1 MWKKALTSI
10 ALIFVATLVY
20 AAPRTVL
27 GRYWAVVN
35 GKLQTKLNIILPGG
49 KVGIG
54 NFIVPVE
61 IFNNI
66 DDIDQGMHICG
77 NNPGIVL
84 EDTNVPSGYCMSI
97 TAGSGNKLYLITEK
111 ISGKITHF
119 KINNDDDWIILT
131 DKITI
136 GDGTGTKELHLTGA
150 NGLTTSTLIAFNETS
165 ELNNSI
171 ALWYDSSSNRLDFW
185 DYTASIKQTLPLLTI
200 KRDDDPHVGIS
211 HYLKIRGRVGNPA
224 KPGNNESIIWV
235 SDGSGLGSN
244 GDIMAAATISGTT
257 RYIKLFDYSAGTIW

>member
-1 MWKKALTSI
+1 MWKKALISI
-10 ALIFVATLVY
+10 ALIFVAPLVY

-27 GRYWAVVN
+27 GKYWTVVN
-35 GKLQTKLNIILPGG
+35 GKLRTRLNVILSSG
-49 KVGIG
+49 KVGLG
-54 NFIVPVE
+54 NFTAPAE
-61 IFNNI
+61 ILSGT
-66 DDIDQGMHICG
+66 DDIDQGLHIRG

-84 EDTNVPSGYCMSI
+84 EDTNVPSSYCMSI
-97 TAGSGNKLYLITEK
+97 TAGSGNKFYLITEK
-111 ISGKITHF
+111 ASGKITHF

-211 HYLKIRGRVGNPA
+211 HYLKIRGRVGNPT
-224 KPGNNESIIWV
+224 KPDNNETIIWLG
-235 SDGSGLGSN
+235 DGSGLGDN
-244 GDIMAAATISGTT
+244 GDVMMATTISGTT
-257 RYIKLFDYSAGTIW
+257 KYIKLFDYSTGSAW